1 MATSSIPAT
10 QGVSKT
16 ISEKIPF
23 TGTWFYPNEGV
34 EQIIFPDFSVEG
46 SSDPNEIYWP
56 SAQLAN
62 LYTAWSPQKV
72 DGAPYTATITPE
84 NGIKER
90 LDAVQDGGTGGVNYI
105 NAYGQTGGFTD
116 VLQQIYGGIVYA
128 PNAQTQD
135 LINKGMST
143 ANTLYESLAQSV
155 SDAYANN
162 SAFAPFGQQYFGTAK
177 NPTLTSGAVQQSLQQ
192 MAVVIASNPDTIINR
207 SSDVWDEYQ
216 AAKAG
221 GQDDL
226 TDFNNQLATSLIQ
239 GSLDWGNTFN
249 SGFGSKT
256 MFGYEYNMPW
266 NNSLYNQYK
275 SVISNPDIVGWQNAV
290 TTQQSANAQ
299 LIRNVNY
306 LADLKTKNNTITS
319 ANPNGQFTT
328 TSTSL
333 FNPVKQG
340 PNGALPYAPRWSTT
354 PIAGSGDNSIE
365 FDIQTETVESQTTNF
380 SSDTQWSAEANASV
394 KGWFY
399 SAKSSVQTGQ
409 TTKNAWSQMD
419 SSAESMKGTF
429 KWSDMQSKEV
439 SPSSLWWYPSAV
451 SQAWSQSA
459 TINDPNYKTGFGF
472 LNPKT
477 ANQYITSE
485 LYRLSSVAYGTPS
498 SVVTGKTSNTSK
510 YTDSSFESSYT
521 DASASGG
528 VGWGPFSFGASSS
541 YSTSEQ
547 KSSDALKFSSSASG
561 FTVTNNP
568 LDGLTAQPNV
578 GTASAI
584 LGFSVTP
591 IGDAQGQPL
600 ADDSSSS
607 RGKSKG
613 GKGIFTYTSS
623 EDAKKRHYHDLG
635 GGSDTHYGGPGKS
648 VVDGGKGKDTIAG
661 LDGSDVLSGE
671 QGDDV
676 IYPGKGKKNVVYLG
690 KGKDYV
696 VFEKDDLGY
705 TIVKDFSKGDRLSFS
720 GYQSSDLEF
729 EGKVL
734 MAGDVKIAKF
744 QGKGVKDLLENA
756 IEDAHYSLPAELTPI
771 AQLA

>member
-1 MATSSIPAT
+1 MASSIPAT

-23 TGTWFYPNEGV
+23 TGTWFYPNSGV
-34 EQIIFPDFSVEG
+34 EQIIFPDFQVEG

-62 LYTAWSPQKV
+62 LYTAWSPQQV
-72 DGAPYTATITPE
+72 PGAPYTATITPD

-128 PNAQTQD
+128 PNAQTQA
-135 LINKGMST
+135 LINNGMST
-143 ANTLYESLAQSV
+143 ANQLYKSLAKSV
-155 SDAYANN
+155 SAAYANN
-162 SAFAPFGQQYFGTAK
+162 SAFAPSGQTFFGTSSD
-177 NPTLTSGAVQQSLQQ
+177 PSLTSGAVQSSLQQ
-192 MAVVIASNPDTIINR
+192 MGVVIASNPETLINQ
-207 SSDVWDEYQ
+207 STDVWDQYQ
-216 AAKAG
+216 AAKAEG
-221 GQDDL
+221 
-226 TDFNNQLATSLIQ
+226 TSAVNNFMNELSTSLIQ
-239 GSLDWGNTFN
+239 GTLDWGSTFN
-249 SGFGSKT
+249 SGFGDLG
-256 MFGYEYNMPW
+256 MFGYEYTLPW
-266 NNSLYNQYK
+266 NDSLYTQYQQT
-275 SVISNPDIVGWQNAV
+275 ISNPDIVAWQNAV

-299 LIRNVNY
+299 LIRSVNY
-306 LADLKTKNNTITS
+306 LADLKTKNNTIT
-319 ANPNGQFTT
+319 AQNPDGAFTT

-333 FNPVKQG
+333 FNPVQQG
-340 PNGALPYAPRWSTT
+340 PNGALPYAARWSTT
-354 PIAGSGDNSIE
+354 PISGNGDNSIE
-365 FDIQTETVESQTTNF
+365 FDIQTEKVESQTTNF
-380 SSDTQWSAEANASV
+380 SSDTQWSAEADASV
-394 KGWFY
+394 QGWFY
-399 SAKSSVQTGQ
+399 SAKSSVSTGA
-409 TTKNAWSQMD
+409 TKKNAWSQMD

-429 KWSDMQSKEV
+429 EWNDMQSKEV

-451 SQAWSQSA
+451 SQAWSQTVA
-459 TINDPNYKTGFGF
+459 INDPNYNTGFGF

-485 LYRLSSVAYGTPS
+485 LYRLSSIAYGTPS
-498 SVVTGKTSNTSK
+498 AVVTGETSDTSK
-510 YTDSSFESSYT
+510 YTDSSFQSSYT

-541 YSTSEQ
+541 YSTSQQ
-547 KSSDALKFSSSASG
+547 KSSNALKFSTSASG

-578 GTASAI
+578 GSASAI

-591 IGDAQGQPL
+591 IGNAQGQPIS
-600 ADDSSSS
+600 DDSSSS

-613 GKGIFTYTSS
+613 GKGMFTYTAA

-648 VVDGGKGKDTIAG
+648 IVDGGKGKDTIAG
-661 LDGSDVLSGE
+661 LNGSDVLSGE
-671 QGDDV
+671 KGDDV

-690 KGKDYV
+690 KGDDYV

-720 GYQSSDLEF
+720 GYQSSDLKF
-729 EGKVL
+729 KGKVL
-734 MAGDVKIAKF
+734 IADGKKIAKF
-744 QGKGVKDLLENA
+744 EGNGVKTLLEDA
-756 IEDAHYSLPAELTPI
+756 IENAHYSLPTEFTPI